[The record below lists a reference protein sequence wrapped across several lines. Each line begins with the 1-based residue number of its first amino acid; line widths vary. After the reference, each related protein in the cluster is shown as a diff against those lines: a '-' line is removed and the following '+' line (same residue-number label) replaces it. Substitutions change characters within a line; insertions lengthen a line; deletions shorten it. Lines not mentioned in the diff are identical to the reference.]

1 MIKDVN
7 WKAKLP
13 VIVATFLF
21 IHSLY
26 QMIRALFNE
35 ILLFKAQSS
44 GEIVS
49 YIIFGDPLH
58 PSLIGFAFLVITF
71 IATWLLSTRIK
82 LYKTMK
88 WRVIQF
94 LIMLCGIIFHYA
106 WIITAVTYNKL
117 VPYFSIRADMINLEN
132 KAFQD
137 VLIHNTDQFFL
148 LLMALPLLAMF
159 MLFLYL
165 GGLFTKNQEDL
176 VEAFR
181 NFEVKGKWIQRFS
194 KFEKTDI
201 WPDVELGP
209 SSESGEMVTIPGRD
223 RTLNS
228 IIIGSIGTGKT
239 AALGLPMINQ
249 DLHWMTKFINDYP
262 SISQKENYNTED
274 VKGMYLNGISIIEPS
289 NDLCQKALKLVK
301 AHGIPERSITYI
313 NPLDPNTPS
322 INPMKGPVDKVA
334 ETFTLVI
341 EGLNE
346 SGETNEFF
354 QQSQRTHLKHYI
366 YLLKLHDPEKEVTF
380 DMLLDM
386 YNNSQLVR
394 KMHEKLK
401 KTFPA
406 DYDLIAD
413 RDERNHWQIV
423 KQIDEW
429 FDLNLVPKTMR
440 TPQGEIP
447 IKVVTGPYRGETE
460 YYDAKAEFVQ
470 GLRNVLNDIGA
481 NKLIRRVLFGKSDFD
496 FDQHLESGGILLC
509 NSSKGE
515 LSGLANVLGKIVL
528 LSLQNAV
535 FRRPPN
541 VSTFHHIMVDEAPDY
556 LYQPF
561 REFPAQ
567 SRKYKVIVTIIL
579 QTITQLADRYGEYYM
594 DTLIGTL
601 RNRMVYGDL
610 PAFDSEYFSKVF
622 GEKFVYE
629 ESTTEQSVSPLQ
641 DNPMTRSGSSY
652 SKKKDV
658 MMTTSDV
665 IYQDAFQ
672 CSVKIVVNNKPM
684 PVQQIKANFVP
695 DEEFKNANVKVDAE
709 AAEIWLE
716 DRRLFL
722 EGKPIEEMVSE
733 GIEIDED
740 EILISENDDK
750 LSSASKA
757 REETIDEKQV
767 EEVVS
772 QRHVDLP
779 KDDIIFSPPKPSRLR
794 TAKSNA
800 NVAEEVA
807 VSVEEAVAVEAEIEV
822 VKETP
827 MISESKKN
835 PEENQTELKESFEED
850 LLLDKQSIVKDESQ
864 PEPIKENNKQEDLDD
879 WQAQL
884 KTPMSQISYREQ
896 PSVDEFE
903 KNTKKVAAEKSQMDK
918 KGDDLIGE
926 LYTFLNDEEDKV

>member
-1 MIKDVN
+1 MTNLVNRLGHWIKDVN

-13 VIVATFLF
+13 LLVSTILF
-21 IHSLY
+21 VHSFY
-26 QMIRALFNE
+26 QMSRSLVNE
-35 ILLFKAQSS
+35 ILLFRAQAT
-44 GEIVS
+44 GEILS
-49 YIIFGDPLH
+49 FTIFGDPLH
-58 PSLIGFAFLVITF
+58 PTFLGFAFVVLFF
-71 IATWLLSTRIK
+71 IGAWLLSTRVAF
-82 LYKTMK
+82 YKPLK
-88 WRVIQF
+88 WRVFQF
-94 LIMLCGIIFHYA
+94 FVMFLGIVFNYIWLITSA
-106 WIITAVTYNKL
+106 TYTKL
-117 VPYFSIRADMINLEN
+117 VPYFSMRADLINIEN
-132 KAFQD
+132 KTLQAI
-137 VLIHNTDQFFL
+137 LIHNTDQFFL
-148 LLMALPLLAMF
+148 LLMSLPLIALL
-159 MLFLYL
+159 MLFLFL
-165 GGLFTKNQEDL
+165 GGLFTKDQEEL
-176 VEAFR
+176 IEAFST
-181 NFEVKGKWIQRFS
+181 FEIKGKWIQVFS

-201 WPDVELGP
+201 WPDIELGA
-209 SSESGEMVTIPGRD
+209 SSETGEMVTIPGRD

-228 IIIGSIGTGKT
+228 IIIGSIGSGKT

-249 DLHWMTKFINDYP
+249 DLHWMTRFINDYP
-262 SISQKENYNTED
+262 TISKQPNYNSEE

-301 AHGIPERSITYI
+301 AHGIPEKSITYI

-366 YLLKLHDPEKEVTF
+366 YLLKLHEPDKEVTF

-406 DYDLIAD
+406 DYENIEE

-429 FDLNLVPKTMR
+429 FDVNLVPKTMR

-447 IKVVTGPYRGETE
+447 VKVQTGPYRGEIE

-496 FDQHLESGGILLC
+496 FDQHLEAGGVLLV

-541 VSTFHHIMVDEAPDY
+541 ISTFHHILVDEAPDY

-610 PAFDSEYFSKVF
+610 PSFDSEYFSKIF
-622 GEKFVYE
+622 GEKYVYE
-629 ESTTEQSVSPLQ
+629 ESTTEQSVSALQ
-641 DNPMTRSGSSY
+641 DNPMTRSGSSF
-652 SKKKDV
+652 SRKKDV
-658 MMTTSDV
+658 MMTAGDV
-665 IYQDAFQ
+665 IFQEAFQ

-684 PVQQIKANFVP
+684 PVQQIQANFVP
-695 DEEFKNANVKVDAE
+695 EDEFKSATILVDE
-709 AAEIWLE
+709 DAADIWLE
-716 DRRLFL
+716 DRQLFL
-722 EGKPIEEMVSE
+722 EGKSKVEIVVE
-733 GIEIDED
+733 GIVVEED
-740 EILISENDDK
+740 EVVSPKKEESK
-750 LSSASKA
+750 PSAPKHDVL
-757 REETIDEKQV
+757 DEKQV
-767 EEVVS
+767 EETVA

-779 KDDIIFSPPKPSRLR
+779 KDDIVFSPPKPSRLR
-794 TAKSNA
+794 TARATVN
-800 NVAEEVA
+800 EEVA
-807 VSVEEAVAVEAEIEV
+807 VTVEEVP
-822 VKETP
+822 VKV
-827 MISESKKN
+827 S
-835 PEENQTELKESFEED
+835 LKEEGPRLVGEPALLEEP
-850 LLLDKQSIVKDESQ
+850 K
-864 PEPIKENNKQEDLDD
+864 PIEL
-879 WQAQL
+879 
-884 KTPMSQISYREQ
+884 
-896 PSVDEFE
+896 
-903 KNTKKVAAEKSQMDK
+903 KKVAPPVEEKQLNEPQDKGVQQEEQSSLEDWQSQLKSPLPQKEEKQVEEDDEKKQDQPPNQPKVSKMDK
-918 KGDDLIGE
+918 KGQD
-926 LYTFLNDEEDKV
+926 FLNEIVTYVNDEDL

>member
-1 MIKDVN
+1 MTSLVNRIGHLVKDID

-13 VIVATFLF
+13 LLVATILFL
-21 IHSLY
+21 HSFY
-26 QMIRALFNE
+26 QMCRSLVNE
-35 ILLFKAQSS
+35 ILLFRAQAT
-44 GEIVS
+44 GEILS
-49 YIIFGDPLH
+49 YTIFGDPLH
-58 PSLIGFAFLVITF
+58 PTFLGFTFVVLFFIG
-71 IATWLLSTRIK
+71 TWLLSTRVAF
-82 LYKTMK
+82 YKPMK
-88 WRVIQF
+88 WRVFQF
-94 LIMLCGIIFHYA
+94 FVMFLGIVFTYVWLITSA
-106 WIITAVTYNKL
+106 TYTKL
-117 VPYFSIRADMINLEN
+117 VPYFSMRVDLINIEN
-132 KAFQD
+132 KTVQAI
-137 VLIHNTDQFFL
+137 LIDNTDQFFL
-148 LLMALPLLAMF
+148 LLMSLPLIALF
-159 MLFLYL
+159 MLFLFL
-165 GGLFTKNQEDL
+165 GGLFTKNQEEL
-176 VEAFR
+176 IEAFST
-181 NFEVKGKWIQRFS
+181 FEVKGKWIQRFS

-201 WPDVELGP
+201 WPDIELGA
-209 SSESGEMVTIPGRD
+209 SSETGEMVTIPGRD

-228 IIIGSIGTGKT
+228 IIIGSIGSGKT

-249 DLHWMTKFINDYP
+249 DLHWMTRFINDYP
-262 SISQKENYNTED
+262 KISKLPNYHSEE

-289 NDLCQKALKLVK
+289 NDLCQKALQLVK
-301 AHGIPERSITYI
+301 AHGIPEKSITYI
-313 NPLDPNTPS
+313 NPLDPNTPA
-322 INPMKGPVDKVA
+322 INPMKGPVEKVA

-366 YLLKLHDPEKEVTF
+366 YLLKLHEPEKEVTF

-406 DYDLIAD
+406 DYENIED

-429 FDLNLVPKTMR
+429 FDVNLVPKTMR

-447 IKVVTGPYRGETE
+447 VKVQTGPYRGEVE

-496 FDQHLESGGILLC
+496 FDQHLEAGGILLV

-541 VSTFHHIMVDEAPDY
+541 ISTFHHILVDEAPDY

-610 PAFDSEYFSKVF
+610 PAFDSEYFSKIF
-622 GEKFVYE
+622 GEKYVYE

-641 DNPMTRSGSSY
+641 DNPMTRSGSSF

-658 MMTTSDV
+658 MMTAGDV
-665 IYQDAFQ
+665 IFQDAFQ

-695 DEEFKNANVKVDAE
+695 KEEFKVATILVDDE
-709 AAEIWLE
+709 AADSWLE
-716 DRRLFL
+716 DRQSFL
-722 EGKPIEEMVSE
+722 EGKPSSEIVVE
-733 GIEIDED
+733 GIVVEKNEVISPKTDENYPPTPK
-740 EILISENDDK
+740 ND
-750 LSSASKA
+750 LL
-757 REETIDEKQV
+757 DEKQV
-767 EEVVS
+767 EETVS
-772 QRHVDLP
+772 QKHVDLP
-779 KDDIIFSPPKPSRLR
+779 KDDIVFAPPKPSRLR
-794 TAKSNA
+794 TARGTVN
-800 NVAEEVA
+800 EEVA
-807 VSVEEAVAVEAEIEV
+807 VTVEGVDSRDSSKEAGPQIIDDLAPPGETQPNEPKVEPPVEEIQ
-822 VKETP
+822 P
-827 MISESKKN
+827 
-835 PEENQTELKESFEED
+835 
-850 LLLDKQSIVKDESQ
+850 
-864 PEPIKENNKQEDLDD
+864 PEPPVEETEEQPLLDD
-879 WQAQL
+879 WQSQL
-884 KTPMSQISYREQ
+884 KSPLLPNEEKQEKGIEEQ
-896 PSVDEFE
+896 NQQEPKEQNQPVVSEMDE
-903 KNTKKVAAEKSQMDK
+903 
-918 KGDDLIGE
+918 KGEDLFNG
-926 LYTFLNDEEDKV
+926 LVTFLKEDK